1 MIQTRTTT
9 LSRSARASAVYEA
22 HTETVSPK
30 YSLHP
35 YQRQVLT
42 DILQALSS
50 PERRVVAHLPTGA
63 GKTRIAAHAACR
75 LLNENDNYDKR
86 SEEPLVI
93 WSASTEEL
101 CEQAADQLSEAWSY
115 LGLRDASIH
124 RYWGNR
130 SLDLRRLSS
139 GFLVTGLAKL
149 HSVASR
155 DNTLLAH
162 LAHCTAGVIF
172 DEAHQAVAETYAF
185 VTEQLCST
193 RPPLLG
199 LTATPGRTANLTD
212 ADHQL
217 AAMFD
222 YKKVSIDPRG
232 HESAVAYLIQNRYLA
247 DTRFVPVDFDSD
259 FAVADPR
266 PGLDYSRHDL
276 AELGRDERRTRVIAE
291 HAMGAVRRH
300 QRTIVF
306 CPSVESAHMCNRLL
320 LAEGMATHVIT
331 AKTSSEERQDIIA
344 TFKSDSRE
352 HMVLFNYGVL
362 TAGFDAPRTRC
373 VIIARPTT
381 SLVLYSQ
388 MAGRAMRGPRAGG
401 NPRAEILTV
410 VDTNLPGFGSVTEA
424 FTNWEELW
432 KTNSPN

>member
-1 MIQTRTTT
+1 MF
-9 LSRSARASAVYEA
+9 EA
-22 HTETVSPK
+22 QTETVSPK
-30 YSLHP
+30 YPLYP
-35 YQRQVLT
+35 YQRQVLA
-42 DILQALSS
+42 DILDTLAS

-63 GKTRIAAHAACR
+63 GKTRIASHTACR
-75 LLNENDNYDKR
+75 LLNEKDTDA
-86 SEEPLVI
+86 SLVI
-93 WSASTEEL
+93 WLASTEEL
-101 CEQAADQLSEAWSY
+101 CEQAADELAKAWTY
-115 LGLRDASIH
+115 LGLRDAAIH

-130 SLDLRRLSS
+130 SLDLRHLPS

-149 HSVASR
+149 RAAAFQ

-162 LAHCTAGVIF
+162 LAHCAAAVIF
-172 DEAHQAVAETYAF
+172 DEAHQAVAATYSF
-185 VTEQLCST
+185 ITEQLCSV

-212 ADHQL
+212 ADYRL
-217 AAMFD
+217 ASMFEHN
-222 YKKVSIDPRG
+222 KVSIDPGG
-232 HESAVAYLIQNRYLA
+232 HDSPVTYLIQNRYLA
-247 DTRFVPVDFDSD
+247 DARFVPISFDSD
-259 FAVADPR
+259 TAITEPQA
-266 PGLDYSRHDL
+266 GMDYSTDDLDDLGRNRERTGRIADL
-276 AELGRDERRTRVIAE
+276 AEQA
-291 HAMGAVRRH
+291 ARRH
-300 QRTIVF
+300 PRTIVF
-306 CPSVESAHMCNRLL
+306 CPSVESALECNTLL
-320 LAEGMATHVIT
+320 QARGVATNAVT
-331 AKTSSEERQDIIA
+331 ANTPGEDRRAIIDA
-344 TFKSDSRE
+344 FKSTGRE

-432 KTNSPN
+432 TTNSPP

>member
-1 MIQTRTTT
+1 MSERQD
-9 LSRSARASAVYEA
+9 
-22 HTETVSPK
+22 ETVSPK
-30 YSLHP
+30 YPLYP
-35 YQRQVLT
+35 YQRQVLA
-42 DILQALSS
+42 DILHALAS

-63 GKTRIAAHAACR
+63 GKTRIASHTACR
-75 LLNENDNYDKR
+75 LLNEKDTED
-86 SEEPLVI
+86 SLVI
-93 WSASTEEL
+93 WLASTEEL
-101 CEQAADQLSEAWSY
+101 CEQAADELAKAWTY
-115 LGLRDASIH
+115 LGLRDAGIH

-149 HSVASR
+149 RAAAFQ

-162 LAHCTAGVIF
+162 LAHCAAAVIF
-172 DEAHQAVAETYAF
+172 DEAHQAVAATYSF
-185 VTEQLCST
+185 ITEQLCSV

-212 ADHQL
+212 ADYRL
-217 AAMFD
+217 ASMFD
-222 YKKVSIDPRG
+222 YNKVSIDPRG
-232 HESAVAYLIQNRYLA
+232 HDSPVTYLIQNRYLA
-247 DTRFVPVDFDSD
+247 DARFVPISFESD
-259 FAVADPR
+259 AAIAEPH
-266 PGLDYSRHDL
+266 PGMDYSTDDLDDLGRNRERTRRIAEL
-276 AELGRDERRTRVIAE
+276 AEN
-291 HAMGAVRRH
+291 AVRRH
-300 QRTIVF
+300 LRTIVF
-306 CPSVESAHMCNRLL
+306 CPSVESAVECNKLL
-320 LAEGMATHVIT
+320 QAKGAATHVVT
-331 AKTSSEERQDIIA
+331 ANTPGEDRRAIID
-344 TFKSDSRE
+344 TFKSDRRD
-352 HMVLFNYGVL
+352 HMVIFNYGVL

-432 KTNSPN
+432 TINSPR